1 MKFTR
6 NTMIKNEPK
15 RYFSNIVG
23 PPTNEQHYSETSYGK
38 IEIKI
43 KNIWI
48 NLKEKLT
55 NRRNDDK

>member
-1 MKFTR
+1 
-6 NTMIKNEPK
+6 MIKNEPK

-43 KNIWI
+43 KNIWL
-48 NLKEKLT
+48 NLKDKLT
-55 NRRNDDK
+55 NRMNDDK